1 MPGFVSPYASAVTGN
16 RLRPF
21 PSAPLRT
28 ARESFDLK
36 QLASGLCVERVPL
49 RSFSMNRLVAP
60 LTDDQGLAAAGRHD
74 LDPGRLLPLSW
85 SVQISQLADVVDLTA
100 SLGAAQFA
108 FLSQKALQ
116 PSSATF
122 ADDSQ
127 DRFGVS
133 HLAYLD
139 VWVVRP
145 PVSLRHVVGFP
156 HPGLLQRLRD
166 LGARAR

>member
-1 MPGFVSPYASAVTGN
+1 MPEFVSPYASAVTGN

-36 QLASGLCVERVPL
+36 RLASGLC
-49 RSFSMNRLVAP
+49 
-60 LTDDQGLAAAGRHD
+60 
-74 LDPGRLLPLSW
+74 
-85 SVQISQLADVVDLTA
+85 
-100 SLGAAQFA
+100 
-108 FLSQKALQ
+108 
-116 PSSATF
+116 
-122 ADDSQ
+122 DDSQ

-156 HPGLLQRLRD
+156 HPGLLRRLRD
-166 LGARAR
+166 RGARAR